1 MESVNCV
8 TANKTAVLERERT
21 GCTMS
26 LNRRVYDRGMR
37 SLLWLSAG
45 ITCALLV
52 FLMGYILWRGIPQLS
67 WQFLTSSESVLKGT
81 LGILPAVC
89 NTLYVVCVTLCIALP
104 LGVGAA
110 VYLTEYATNHK
121 LVSAIEFAAETLSG
135 IPSILYA
142 LVGYL
147 AFCKTL
153 GLGYSLLA
161 ASLALAMMNLPT
173 IIRTTQES
181 LKTVPQSYR
190 EGALGLGSGKWH
202 MIRTVVLPSSIDGI
216 VTGCILAVGRIVG
229 ESAVLLYVGGMGNA
243 MNDFFASPDKFL
255 HSSGATLTVQLYVFA
270 KERAMMAPAFA
281 VAVVLLVLTLAINL
295 AAKAVGKKLR
305 QKQ

>member
-8 TANKTAVLERERT
+8 TANKTAALEQERT
-21 GCTMS
+21 GCAMS

-37 SLLWLSAG
+37 GLLWLSAG

-67 WQFLTSSESVLKGT
+67 WQFLTSAESVLKGT
-81 LGILPAVC
+81 LGILPAIC

-270 KERAMMAPAFA
+270 KERAMMDPAFA
-281 VAVVLLVLTLAINL
+281 VAVVLLVLSLVINL
-295 AAKAVGKKLR
+295 AAKWAGRKLK
-305 QKQ
+305 QK